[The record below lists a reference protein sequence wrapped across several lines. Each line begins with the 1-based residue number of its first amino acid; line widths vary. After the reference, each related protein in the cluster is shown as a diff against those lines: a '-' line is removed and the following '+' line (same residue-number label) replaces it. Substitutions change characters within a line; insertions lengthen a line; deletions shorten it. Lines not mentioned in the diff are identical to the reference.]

1 MRRRIHY
8 KNLKFVNLTLA
19 GDNVMLGQLHDVD
32 LQLLRLF
39 VGVVECNGFS
49 AAQGE
54 LGLSQSSISQQM
66 AKLETRLGYRVCNR
80 GKAGF
85 SLTPKGERL
94 LAATRALFQSI
105 EAFRHE
111 SNGVAGR
118 LIGEVRLGLSEA
130 VDHSVLQR
138 VADAIR
144 RFRARDEAVRI
155 ELISAMPGEME
166 RLLLQQRLDLA
177 IGYFSQVQT
186 AFDYRELFHETQH
199 LYCAPG
205 HPLFTDDAPD
215 DAALQACDR
224 VDHPYRFLR
233 SDEPFQGQVCS
244 ARSEQVE
251 GTLAFILSGKHVGYL
266 PSHYARQWVDK
277 GLLRPVRE
285 GALSFEVA
293 FHLARHRAQVPGDAQ
308 KAFEEDLLAAFA

>member
-1 MRRRIHY
+1 
-8 KNLKFVNLTLA
+8 
-19 GDNVMLGQLHDVD
+19 MLGQLHDVD

-39 VGVVECNGFS
+39 LGVVESNGFS

-66 AKLETRLGYRVCNR
+66 AKLETRLGYRVCSR
-80 GKAGF
+80 GKGGF
-85 SLTPKGERL
+85 SLTPKGEQL
-94 LAATRALFQSI
+94 LIAARALFDSI
-105 EAFRHE
+105 ETFRHQ

-130 VDHSVLQR
+130 VDQSVLQR
-138 VADAIR
+138 VAEAIR
-144 RFRARDEAVRI
+144 RFRERDESVRI

-177 IGYFSQVQT
+177 IGYFSQVQS
-186 AFDYRELFHETQH
+186 AFDYRELFSETQH
-199 LYCAPG
+199 LYCAPS
-205 HPLFTDDAPD
+205 HPLFTDEAPD

-233 SDEPFQGQVCS
+233 SDEPFQGKVCS

-266 PSHYARQWVDK
+266 PDHYARQWQDK

-285 GALSFEVA
+285 GELSFDVA

-308 KAFEEDLLAAFA
+308 KAFEEDLLSAFGRT

>member
-1 MRRRIHY
+1 
-8 KNLKFVNLTLA
+8 
-19 GDNVMLGQLHDVD
+19 MLSQLHDVD

-39 VGVVECNGFS
+39 LGVVESNGFS

-80 GKAGF
+80 GKGGF
-85 SLTPKGERL
+85 SLTPKGEQL
-94 LAATRALFQSI
+94 LIAARSLFDSI
-105 EAFRHE
+105 ETFRHQ

-130 VDHSVLQR
+130 VDQSVLQR
-138 VADAIR
+138 VAEAIR
-144 RFRARDEAVRI
+144 RFRERDESVRI

-177 IGYFSQVQT
+177 IGYFSQVQS
-186 AFDYRELFHETQH
+186 AFDYRELFSETQH

-205 HPLFTDDAPD
+205 HPLFTNDAPD
-215 DAALQACDR
+215 EAALQACDR

-233 SDEPFQGQVCS
+233 SDEPFQGKVCS

-251 GTLAFILSGKHVGYL
+251 GTLAFVLSGKHLGYL
-266 PSHYARQWVDK
+266 PSHYARQWQDK
-277 GLLRPVRE
+277 GLLRPVLE
-285 GALSFEVA
+285 DELSFEVA

-308 KAFEEDLLAAFA
+308 KAFEEDLLSAFGRT

>member
-1 MRRRIHY
+1 
-8 KNLKFVNLTLA
+8 
-19 GDNVMLGQLHDVD
+19 MLGQLHDVD

-39 VGVVECNGFS
+39 LGVVESNGFS

-80 GKAGF
+80 GKGGF
-85 SLTPKGERL
+85 SLTPKGEQL
-94 LAATRALFQSI
+94 LIAARALFDSI
-105 EAFRHE
+105 ETFRHQ

-118 LIGEVRLGLSEA
+118 LIGQVRLGLSEA
-130 VDHSVLQR
+130 VDQSVLQR

-144 RFRARDEAVRI
+144 RFRERDESVRI

-177 IGYFSQVQT
+177 IGYFSQVQS
-186 AFDYRELFHETQH
+186 AFDYRELFSETQH

-205 HPLFTDDAPD
+205 HPLFTNDAPD

-233 SDEPFQGQVCS
+233 SDEPFQGKVCS

-251 GTLAFILSGKHVGYL
+251 GTLAFILSGKHLGYL
-266 PSHYARQWVDK
+266 PDHYARQWQDK

-285 GALSFEVA
+285 GELSFDVA

-308 KAFEEDLLAAFA
+308 KAFEEDLLSAFGRT

>member
-1 MRRRIHY
+1 
-8 KNLKFVNLTLA
+8 
-19 GDNVMLGQLHDVD
+19 MLGQLHDVD

-39 VGVVECNGFS
+39 LGVVESNGFS

-66 AKLETRLGYRVCNR
+66 ANLETRLGYRVCNR
-80 GKAGF
+80 GKGGF
-85 SLTPKGERL
+85 SLTPKGEQL
-94 LAATRALFQSI
+94 LIAARSLFDSI
-105 EAFRHE
+105 ETFRHQ

-138 VADAIR
+138 VAEAIR
-144 RFRARDEAVRI
+144 RFRERDESVRI

-177 IGYFSQVQT
+177 IGYFSQVES
-186 AFDYRELFHETQH
+186 AFDYRELFSETQH

-205 HPLFTDDAPD
+205 HPLFTNDAPD
-215 DAALQACDR
+215 EAALQACDR

-233 SDEPFQGQVCS
+233 SDEPFQGKVCS

-266 PSHYARQWVDK
+266 PNHYARQWQDK

-285 GALSFEVA
+285 GELSFDVA

-308 KAFEEDLLAAFA
+308 KAFEEDLLSAFGRT

>member
-1 MRRRIHY
+1 
-8 KNLKFVNLTLA
+8 
-19 GDNVMLGQLHDVD
+19 MLSQLHDVD

-39 VGVVECNGFS
+39 LGVVESNGFS

-80 GKAGF
+80 GKGGF
-85 SLTPKGERL
+85 SLTPKGEQL
-94 LAATRALFQSI
+94 LIAARSLFDSI
-105 EAFRHE
+105 ETFRHQ

-130 VDHSVLQR
+130 VDQSVLQR
-138 VADAIR
+138 VAEAIR
-144 RFRARDEAVRI
+144 RFRERDESVRI

-177 IGYFSQVQT
+177 IGYFSQVQS
-186 AFDYRELFHETQH
+186 AFDYRELFSETQH

-205 HPLFTDDAPD
+205 HPLFTNDAPD
-215 DAALQACDR
+215 EAALQACDR

-233 SDEPFQGQVCS
+233 SDEPFQGKS
-244 ARSEQVE
+244 PTA
-251 GTLAFILSGKHVGYL
+251 H
-266 PSHYARQWVDK
+266 
-277 GLLRPVRE
+277 RE
-285 GALSFEVA
+285 AETA
-293 FHLARHRAQVPGDAQ
+293 KAHRG
-308 KAFEEDLLAAFA
+308 

>member
-1 MRRRIHY
+1 
-8 KNLKFVNLTLA
+8 
-19 GDNVMLGQLHDVD
+19 MLGQVHDLDLH
-32 LQLLRLF
+32 LLRLF
-39 VGVVECNGFS
+39 VSVVECGGFS

-66 AKLETRLGYRVCNR
+66 AKLETRLGYRVCSR
-80 GKAGF
+80 GKGGF
-85 SLTPKGERL
+85 KLTPKGEQL
-94 LAATRALFQSI
+94 LDSTRELFQSI
-105 EAFRHE
+105 EAFRHQ

-118 LIGEVRLGLSEA
+118 LLGEVRLGLSEA
-130 VDHSVLQR
+130 LDQSVLQR

-144 RFRARDEAVRI
+144 RFRERDESVRI

-177 IGYFSQVQT
+177 IGYFSQVQG
-186 AFDYRELFHETQH
+186 AFNYRQLFTEIQH
-199 LYCAPG
+199 LYCAKG
-205 HPLFTDDAPD
+205 HPLFTNDAPD
-215 DAALQACDR
+215 NEALHGTDR

-233 SDEPFQGQVCS
+233 SDEPFQGKLCS

-266 PSHYARQWVDK
+266 PSHFARFWEEK
-277 GLLRPVRE
+277 GLLRAVPRPD
-285 GALSFEVA
+285 LSFEVA

-308 KAFEEDLLAAFA
+308 RAFEEDLLTAFSLT

>member
-1 MRRRIHY
+1 
-8 KNLKFVNLTLA
+8 
-19 GDNVMLGQLHDVD
+19 MLGQLHDVD

-39 VGVVECNGFS
+39 IGVVESKGFS

-80 GKAGF
+80 GKGGF
-85 SLTPKGERL
+85 SLTAKGEQL
-94 LAATRALFQSI
+94 LIAARALFESI
-105 EAFRHE
+105 ETFRHQ

-118 LIGEVRLGLSEA
+118 LIGEVRVGLSEA
-130 VDHSVLQR
+130 LDQSVLQR
-138 VADAIR
+138 VAEAIR
-144 RFRARDEAVRI
+144 HFRERDESVRI

-166 RLLLQQRLDLA
+166 RLLLQQKLDLA
-177 IGYFSQVQT
+177 IGYFSQVQN
-186 AFDYRELFHETQH
+186 AFDYRQLFSENQH

-205 HPLFTDDAPD
+205 HPLFTNEAPD
-215 DAALQACDR
+215 DAALQACDP

-233 SDEPFQGQVCS
+233 SDEPFKGKASS

-266 PSHYARQWVDK
+266 PSHFARSWQDK
-277 GLLRPVRE
+277 GLLRSVRE
-285 GALSFEVA
+285 GELSFEVA

-308 KAFEEDLLAAFA
+308 KAFEEDLLAAFV